1 MKARNRNGQSL
12 VEAMI
17 ALSVLVTGFLGIM
30 TLLSQSFFLSRT
42 TSDRLIATYLASEGI
57 ELAKN
62 LIDHDVYA
70 GNGWGV
76 CFAVPVGGSGDY
88 EVDYA
93 TLTQGQ
99 NCPPAVYSGRYLIFD
114 QTAHLYGYNFASTST
129 DDLAVTDFTRDIRVA
144 VPAASQGNEIVV
156 TSIVGWSNGQNII
169 LEDHFYNW
177 RP

>member
-1 MKARNRNGQSL
+1 MKAPDRKGQSL
-12 VEAMI
+12 LEAMI
-17 ALSVLVTGFLGIM
+17 ALGVLMTGFLGIM

-42 TSDRLIATYLASEGI
+42 TSDRLTATYLASEGI

-70 GNGWGV
+70 GNGWGA
-76 CFAVPVGGSGDY
+76 CFAIPVGGSGDY

-99 NCPPAVYSGRYLIFD
+99 SCPPAAYGGRHLIFD
-114 QTAHLYGYNFASTST
+114 QTAHLYGYNFSNAA
-129 DDLAVTDFTRDIRVA
+129 DDLVVTGFTRDVRVA

-156 TSIVGWSNGQNII
+156 TSIVGWPNGQTIM